1 MRPHVHLEGGVVGE
15 LLVAVLAAEAR
26 PVLGLADRPLEVG
39 EHVLLQGGVAGE
51 AAAAR
56 PHRALEGRLA
66 GVREPVQVQ
75 TLLGHAAVAAQVA
88 LNLRQGGRKTGRRRK
103 RWWW

>member
-26 PVLGLADRPLEVG
+26 PVLGLAERALEVG
-39 EHVLLQGGVAGE
+39 EHVLLQGRVGGE
-51 AAAAR
+51 AAATR

-66 GVREPVQVQ
+66 RVREPVEVQ
-75 TLLGHAAVAAQVA
+75 TLLGHAAVAA
-88 LNLRQGGRKTGRRRK
+88 
-103 RWWW
+103 